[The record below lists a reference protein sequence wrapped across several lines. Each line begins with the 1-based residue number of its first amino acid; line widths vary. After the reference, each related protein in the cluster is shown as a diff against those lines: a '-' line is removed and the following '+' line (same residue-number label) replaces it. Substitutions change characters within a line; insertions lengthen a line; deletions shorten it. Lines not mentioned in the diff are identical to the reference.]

1 MFLQTTH
8 MLKLYISLSC
18 NYAVAFG
25 YVFYF
30 ILGQICL
37 YALVRFRQKSHLV
50 RVLCFGFN
58 VPVVVA
64 TKNGWSFSQSPLLK
78 YPVVS
83 HFQML
88 KHSQTMFTGMVAFSS
103 PPSPPHPYITVR

>member
-37 YALVRFRQKSHLV
+37 YALVRFRHINHLV
-50 RVLCFGFN
+50 RALCFGLTYLLKKTAGVFLN
-58 VPVVVA
+58 VP
-64 TKNGWSFSQSPLLK
+64 F
-78 YPVVS
+78 
-83 HFQML
+83 
-88 KHSQTMFTGMVAFSS
+88 
-103 PPSPPHPYITVR
+103 